1 MSMSFGL
8 ATTLSTSQKLTPQ
21 MQQAIKLLQLS
32 SLELAQE
39 VQAKLDS
46 NPLLERIED
55 EEEYDYDD
63 NNANNANDASDS
75 AVDLDTALTLDS
87 WNQSTNA
94 DSFGEES
101 GHHQSLSD
109 YASDSDYNNS
119 SDYNDD
125 VSDSL
130 DKLQQASMDD
140 GAMDNAA
147 MDNDDYGG
155 LDGGFDDNF
164 EFSRFNSSS
173 FESSNQAS
181 AAAPKGANH
190 KSDEDFDVY
199 QGGTSAT
206 IQDHVRWQLNFK
218 HLSETDTLIATYLMD
233 SMDDMGFIRLDIDE
247 LLQSLDTMAS
257 FYQWDERIEHD
268 EIMAVLRMIQSCDP
282 LGVGARNLSECLAI
296 QLSKLDDNTAYL
308 KQAQALLSASEH
320 LVSNNIKA
328 LTARTGLAAED
339 IAPALMLLRTLNPSP
354 ALLFQSQQPDHAR
367 PAPSYDIPDVLV
379 TPIRRRDGHLETQED
394 GWHVRLNPD
403 TLPKLRVNQEYANLV
418 KRGDDSPDNQY
429 LRENLTD
436 ARLFIRSIEER
447 NQNLLKVATSIVR
460 YQQDFLQHGA
470 TAMQPLILKVIAEE
484 VDLHESTV
492 SRLTTSK
499 TILTPQ
505 GLFSLKHF
513 FSSHVSSSDG
523 DISSTAISAMI
534 KQLIAAEDP
543 KKPLS
548 DSRIKDCLLVEGIDI
563 ARRTVA
569 KYREAMHIGSSTQRK
584 QKY

>member
-1 MSMSFGL
+1 MSFGL
-8 ATTLSTSQKLTPQ
+8 ATTLNTSQKLTSQ

-46 NPLLERIED
+46 NPLLERVEED
-55 EEEYDYDD
+55 EDDYD
-63 NNANNANDASDS
+63 SFDS
-75 AVDLDTALTLDS
+75 YDSHKGEPLNEFGEPLTLDS
-87 WNQSTNA
+87 WNRNA
-94 DSFGEES
+94 SVDSFAKS
-101 GHHQSLSD
+101 THSLDDGFDSSD
-109 YASDSDYNNS
+109 NS
-119 SDYNDD
+119 SAANISDEY
-125 VSDSL
+125 SGDSL
-130 DKLQQASMDD
+130 DKLQQASFDD
-140 GAMDNAA
+140 EAIDNHTVEG
-147 MDNDDYGG
+147 DDYS
-155 LDGGFDDNF
+155 GFGSGNY
-164 EFSRFNSSS
+164 
-173 FESSNQAS
+173 AS
-181 AAAPKGANH
+181 AAIGSESLSSHSANGNN
-190 KSDEDFDVY
+190 EDFDSY
-199 QGGTSAT
+199 QGSTSAT

-218 HLSETDTLIATYLMD
+218 RLSETDTLIAEYLMD
-233 SMDDMGFIRLDIDE
+233 SMDEMGFIRLDIDE
-247 LLQSLDTMAS
+247 LLQSFDTIAS
-257 FYQWDERIEHD
+257 FYQWDERVEHD
-268 EIMAVLRMIQSCDP
+268 EVMAVLRMIQSCDP
-282 LGVGARNLSECLAI
+282 LGVGARNLNECLAL
-296 QLSKLDDNTAYL
+296 QLSKLDTNTKYL
-308 KQAQALLSASEH
+308 KEAQALLSASEH

-328 LTARTGLAAED
+328 LTELTGLAPEQ
-339 IAPALMLLRTLNPSP
+339 ITPALNLLRTLNPSP
-354 ALLFQSQQPDHAR
+354 GLLFQSSQPDYMQ
-367 PAPSYDIPDVLV
+367 PSESYDIPDVLV
-379 TPIRRRDGHLETQED
+379 TPIRRHNSNHTTDNKNGNDTTAQID
-394 GWHVRLNPD
+394 GWQVRLNPD
-403 TLPKLRVNQEYANLV
+403 TLPKLQVNQEYANLV

-460 YQQDFLQHGA
+460 YQQEFLQHGA
-470 TAMQPLILKVIAEE
+470 TAMQPLILKAIAEE

-534 KQLIAAEDP
+534 KQLIADEDP

-548 DSRIKDCLLVEGIDI
+548 DSRIKDSLFAEGIDI

-569 KYREAMHIGSSTQRK
+569 KYREAMNIGSSTQRK

>member
-8 ATTLSTSQKLTPQ
+8 ATTLSNSQKLTPQ

-46 NPLLERIED
+46 NPLLERIEND
-55 EEEYDYDD
+55 DEYDSGDD
-63 NNANNANDASDS
+63 EIEEWSEP
-75 AVDLDTALTLDS
+75 LTLDS
-87 WNQSTNA
+87 WNQSSS
-94 DSFGEES
+94 DSFDSVPTS
-101 GHHQSLSD
+101 GTEYSGDS
-109 YASDSDYNNS
+109 SDSF
-119 SDYNDD
+119 
-125 VSDSL
+125 SDSL
-130 DKLQQASMDD
+130 DKLQQPNIDD
-140 GAMDNAA
+140 SAIDV
-147 MDNDDYGG
+147 DSY
-155 LDGGFDDNF
+155 
-164 EFSRFNSSS
+164 SSS
-173 FESSNQAS
+173 DADSFDIGSFDTGNYAS
-181 AAAPKGANH
+181 TATGAGN
-190 KSDEDFDVY
+190 SRGDEDFDSY
-199 QGGTSAT
+199 QGGTSST

-218 HLSETDTLIATYLMD
+218 RLSEADTLIAEYLID
-233 SMDDMGFIRLDIDE
+233 SMDDMGFIRIDIDE
-247 LLQSLDTMAS
+247 LLQSFDTMAS
-257 FYQWDERIEHD
+257 FYQWDERVEK
-268 EIMAVLRMIQSCDP
+268 EEVLTVLRIIQSCDP
-282 LGVGARNLSECLAI
+282 VGVGARHLSECLSI
-296 QLSKLDDNTAYL
+296 QLSKLDAHTEYL
-308 KQAQALLSASEH
+308 QEAQALLSASEH

-328 LTARTGLAAED
+328 LTERTGLAPEY
-339 IAPALMLLRTLNPSP
+339 ITPALTLLRTLNASP
-354 ALLFQSQQPDHAR
+354 GLLFQSSQPDYAQ
-367 PAPSYDIPDVLV
+367 PPESYDIPDVLV
-379 TPIRRRDGHLETQED
+379 TPVRNNKATSNSEVEED
-394 GWHVRLNPD
+394 GWYVRLNPD

-460 YQQDFLQHGA
+460 YQQEFLQHGA
-470 TAMQPLILKVIAEE
+470 TAMQPLILKAIAEE

-513 FSSHVSSSDG
+513 FSSHVSSADG

-534 KQLIAAEDP
+534 KKLIADEDP

-548 DSRIKDCLLVEGIDI
+548 DSRIKDELLADGIDI

-569 KYREAMHIGSSTQRK
+569 KYREAMNIGSSTQRK